1 MSNAKAAS
9 GLFRAGRSACGRMA
23 HRHALKET
31 IEKKRTANCKAHFQG
46 RRAEP
51 IRKGRINM
59 RIILGTG
66 KRCIRKAINKNVRL
80 YGKQPER
87 NENLKI
93 VNTPANYDEETA

>member
-1 MSNAKAAS
+1 
-9 GLFRAGRSACGRMA
+9 
-23 HRHALKET
+23 
-31 IEKKRTANCKAHFQG
+31 
-46 RRAEP
+46 
-51 IRKGRINM
+51 M